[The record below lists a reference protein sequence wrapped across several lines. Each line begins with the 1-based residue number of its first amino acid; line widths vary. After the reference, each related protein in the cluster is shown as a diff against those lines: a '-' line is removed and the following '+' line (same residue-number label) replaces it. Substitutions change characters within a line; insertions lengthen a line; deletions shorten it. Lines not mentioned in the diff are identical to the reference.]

1 MGSKEKRQGKDER
14 KNKIVQEHSLE
25 EGQCLKEFLLLNKQK
40 SSVDGVPASESA
52 CEVGLW

>member
-1 MGSKEKRQGKDER
+1 MDSKEKRQGKDER
-14 KNKIVQEHSLE
+14 KNRIVQEHSLE

-40 SSVDGVPASESA
+40 SSMDGVPASESA